1 MLKVLMNSKIHF
13 FLLKNPYF
21 TKSFFSKNI
30 PEKKILSSLP
40 NILSSGKYQNL
51 LYQEYDFKEEGIYKI
66 DNSDNYLQIVCIIV
80 KKNFNLKKLPI
91 FKIQAFNIID
101 HTNEIFLEKQK
112 KNHYKNVVFENIL
125 TTMIDTQTYFTG
137 RSKIGNGVSIYN
149 STIEDNVI
157 VEPFSVIKNSTIK
170 KGTLVKS
177 FSVIEDSIIKKECIL
192 GPSCYIRNSS
202 IGTHSIIGFCVE
214 ISHSEIQDHN
224 KIKHLTYIGSTSMG
238 SNNNIGAGTIT
249 CNFDG
254 TKKNKTI
261 IDNNVFIG
269 ANTNLIAPIRLHDN
283 SFTGAGSTLTKNIP
297 KNTLSLTRSE
307 EVHKKRK
314 NNVRNRRLQK

>member
-1 MLKVLMNSKIHF
+1 MLKIPMNSKLHF

-21 TKSFFSKNI
+21 IKDFFSKNI
-30 PEKKILSSLP
+30 SKKKILSSLP
-40 NILSSGKYQNL
+40 DQLSPGTYQNL
-51 LYQEYDFKEEGIYKI
+51 LYEIGNFKEEGIYKVA
-66 DNSDNYLQIVCIIV
+66 SSKNYLQIVCIVV

-91 FKIQAFNIID
+91 FKIQAFNLID
-101 HTNEIFLEKQK
+101 HTHEIFLEKQR
-112 KNHYKNVVFENIL
+112 NNYYKNVAFENPS
-125 TTMIDTQTYFTG
+125 TTIIDTHTSFIG
-137 RSKIGNGVSIYN
+137 KSKIGNGVSIYN
-149 STIEDNVI
+149 SIIEDKVI
-157 VEPFSVIKNSTIK
+157 VEPFSVIKNSIIK

-177 FSVIEDSIIKKECIL
+177 FSVIEDSVIKPECIL

-202 IGTHSIIGFCVE
+202 IGTHSILGFCVE

-283 SFTGAGSTLTKNIP
+283 SLTGAGSTLTKNIP
-297 KNTLSLTRSE
+297 KDTLSLTRSE